1 MFRIRLRHF
10 TQRRLN
16 PAKVEIPLNSFRFV
30 FMCLRWIVSPNSARN
45 EPLMRR
51 ERALRIGSAKP
62 VLETLSTTLAVRVD
76 IAVAEAMAL
85 GYQRLKDA
93 EAACF

>member
-1 MFRIRLRHF
+1 
-10 TQRRLN
+10 
-16 PAKVEIPLNSFRFV
+16 
-30 FMCLRWIVSPNSARN
+30 
-45 EPLMRR
+45 MRR